1 MSTTPIQRGPVA
13 TEPAMPLAKQPVPAS
28 VAQPRQ
34 EHVNAV
40 TQHLEN
46 AANALRTPQE
56 RADAQSQRETQR
68 RADEQRQTEQRR
80 NEQIAAAAK
89 QQQSINRQRETQ
101 LQVGDMAV
109 IDLDKLNPE
118 QHTVPIRRAIQA
130 LHQTGGHKATGR
142 ISDIRND
149 PSGRTLVVQAPHAT
163 YEVPEALATRA
174 DLWDDD

>member
-13 TEPAMPLAKQPVPAS
+13 TEPAMPLAKQPVPAP

-56 RADAQSQRETQR
+56 RVDAQS
-68 RADEQRQTEQRR
+68 
-80 NEQIAAAAK
+80 
-89 QQQSINRQRETQ
+89 QRETQ

-149 PSGRTLVVQAPHAT
+149 PSGRTLVVQAPQAT

-174 DLWDDD
+174 DLFEQAWAD